1 MGARRDVHREEARA
15 RHNWVPVGPRNVA
28 GRMRAI
34 VCGDPA
40 NPDPQVWF
48 AASAGGG
55 VWRTRDA
62 GRHWEPLP
70 DWHDRRCLV
79 VGAMAVAPTDPTRI
93 YAATGEASPAGSNTL
108 RGFGVFVS
116 TNGGDTW
123 DNFGAGPR
131 TRMPKPLRFYPPPPP
146 EPRRSASPRRPEA
159 GCEPVGVPA
168 KADVPNIDLR
178 VAASPE
184 GGGRRHPVLGGAHLA
199 ELVATP
205 AAVAA
210 PDRPALFAVRAALGK
225 DVLKAGVPNT
235 LYLRVRN
242 VGTVD
247 STHTRLR
254 LFRLD
259 LAATPITANEIVAA
273 APPVP
278 AGSTHIEE
286 LAWNPGPVAPSTE
299 LLLCVADDNRPG
311 WLLDVPAD
319 FADLETLRAFAGRR
333 PGVALRVFDV
343 IP

>member
-1 MGARRDVHREEARA
+1 MDLTAGPVLHVEVTPRAVVRFDSDPADIPDLTHA
-15 RHNWVPVGPRNVA
+15 RHADIR
-28 GRMRAI
+28 RAI
-34 VCGDPA
+34 SLA
-40 NPDPQVWF
+40 
-48 AASAGGG
+48 
-55 VWRTRDA
+55 
-62 GRHWEPLP
+62 
-70 DWHDRRCLV
+70 
-79 VGAMAVAPTDPTRI
+79 
-93 YAATGEASPAGSNTL
+93 
-108 RGFGVFVS
+108 
-116 TNGGDTW
+116 
-123 DNFGAGPR
+123 
-131 TRMPKPLRFYPPPPP
+131 
-146 EPRRSASPRRPEA
+146 
-159 GCEPVGVPA
+159 CELVGVPA

-178 VAASPE
+178 VAGSPE
-184 GGGRRHPVLGGAHLA
+184 GGGRRHPVLGGAYLA

-259 LAATPITANEIVAA
+259 LAVTPITADEVVAA

-278 AGSTHIEE
+278 AGSTHVEE

-299 LLLCVADDNRPG
+299 LLLCVADDNRAG

-333 PGVALRVFDV
+333 PGVALRLFDV